1 MPAAMAVRTV
11 TIDSPSSVGRW
22 NVKVS
27 DVYRPAIDTCPP
39 TENLGDAASR
49 MVQADT
55 GALAIVDRAR
65 LLGVITERDLVR
77 AVADGAEPTRVP
89 VITYA
94 RTGVLTASLDE
105 DVAAVA
111 RRMLDAGVRRMP
123 VLGLT
128 GELVGMV
135 SMRDLLAVETLA

>member
-1 MPAAMAVRTV
+1 MAVRTV

-22 NVKVS
+22 NVRVS
-27 DVYRPAIDTCPP
+27 DVYRPVVDTRLA

-49 MVQADT
+49 MVQAET

-94 RTGVLTASLDE
+94 TTGVLTASLDE

-123 VLGLT
+123 VLGRT